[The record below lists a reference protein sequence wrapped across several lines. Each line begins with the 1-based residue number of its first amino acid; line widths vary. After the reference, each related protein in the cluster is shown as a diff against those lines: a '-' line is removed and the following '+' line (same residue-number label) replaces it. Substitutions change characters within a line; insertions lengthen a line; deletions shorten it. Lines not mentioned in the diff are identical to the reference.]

1 MDNEQVGGV
10 FLNGK
15 AQILEMMPLLSPIE
29 RNKLIKNIRMKNPQ
43 LADELVENSITFKN
57 ILDLNDDTIQVILRY
72 VKAPI
77 LGVALKSLTPDDQRK
92 ILCLCEREYAEQAY
106 KAMRARLSR
115 EIQDIEKA
123 CLRVKSVMGAL
134 VRKGYIKIS

>member
-1 MDNEQVGGV
+1 MDNDQAGGV

-15 AQILEMMPLLSPIE
+15 AQILEMMPLLSPTE

-57 ILDLNDDTIQVILRY
+57 ILDLSDETIRVILRY

-77 LGVALKSLTPDDQRK
+77 LGVALKSLPADDQRK
-92 ILCLCEREYAEQAY
+92 VLCLCEREYAEQAY
-106 KAMRARLSR
+106 KGMTARLSR
-115 EIQDIEKA
+115 EIQDIDKA
-123 CLRVKSVMGAL
+123 CARVKSVMGAL
-134 VRKGYIKIS
+134 IRKGYIKIS